1 MQLQLAN
8 IQKKHISLKM
18 SYTTRFTSWN
28 LQLIKKRMYNIMI
41 KETNDGDWFK
51 RLDEEVEQKIG
62 MTPNAVASSFLQTSS
77 TFKQSHLG

>member
-1 MQLQLAN
+1 M
-8 IQKKHISLKM
+8 
-18 SYTTRFTSWN
+18 
-28 LQLIKKRMYNIMI
+28 IKKRMYNIMI

-51 RLDEEVEQKIG
+51 QLDEEVEQKRG